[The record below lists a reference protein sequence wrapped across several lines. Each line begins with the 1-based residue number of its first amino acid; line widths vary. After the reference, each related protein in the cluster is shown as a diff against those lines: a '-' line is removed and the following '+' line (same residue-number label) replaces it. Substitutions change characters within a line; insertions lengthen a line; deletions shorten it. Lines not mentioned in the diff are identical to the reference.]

1 MTWLD
6 LRVWPA
12 ASVATVVGLAG
23 GYLKGQADGVR
34 TITAVAQEEQMAAIN
49 AARAEEQRR
58 TAAQQEIAND
68 ANQQR
73 TAALADAF
81 AARAAAGSLQQRVDQ
96 LVAAAR
102 HPAAAAG
109 GPATGDALDL
119 LADVLSRAGET
130 SGELAAIADQ
140 RGIAGQQCER
150 DYDALTAK
158 YRLLVVPGTGLEPVR
173 AGKGAADFKS
183 AVSTYFTIRAS
194 GGPGWT

>member
-6 LRVWPA
+6 PRVWLAIIVA
-12 ASVATVVGLAG
+12 AAFGLAG
-23 GYLKGQADGVR
+23 GYFKGHADGVR
-34 TITAVAQEEQMAAIN
+34 TTAATAQKAQLDAVA

-109 GPATGDALDL
+109 SPAAGDALDL
-119 LADVLSRAGET
+119 LADVLGRSDET
-130 SGELAAIADQ
+130 SGELAKIADD

-150 DYDALTAK
+150 DYDALTAA
-158 YRLLVVPGTGLEPVR
+158 R
-173 AGKGAADFKS
+173 
-183 AVSTYFTIRAS
+183 
-194 GGPGWT
+194 

>member
-1 MTWLD
+1 MTWFD
-6 LRVWPA
+6 PRVWLVVNA
-12 ASVATVVGLAG
+12 AVVVSLAG
-23 GYLKGQADGVR
+23 GYFKGRADGVR
-34 TITAVAQEEQMAAIN
+34 TTTAVAQAEQIAAIN

-58 TAAQQEIAND
+58 TAAQQEIAKD

-119 LADVLSRAGET
+119 LAELFGRADERAGE
-130 SGELAAIADQ
+130 LAKIADE

-150 DYDALTAK
+150 SYDALISDTQFNQP
-158 YRLLVVPGTGLEPVR
+158 R
-173 AGKGAADFKS
+173 
-183 AVSTYFTIRAS
+183 
-194 GGPGWT
+194 